1 MERVN
6 IFRPASFSTAEINKI
21 AAAADKDYTIIYTR
35 PTELKFINFGLE
47 RMVQVADDTAA
58 AMVYSDHF
66 NGEEPAPV
74 IDYQEGSLR
83 DDFDFGGVQMYRT
96 SVLKEAVAGMDVDY
110 QFAGLYDLRLRASRM
125 TSPDIRAGIA
135 LLIAAMSAEGTS
147 TISNIQQIDRGYE
160 DIEARLNALAAA
172 IKRIE

>member
-1 MERVN
+1 MERVI
-6 IFRPASFSTAEINKI
+6 IFRPASFSTAEIRKI

-35 PTELKFINFGLE
+35 PTELKFVNWGLE

-96 SVLKEAVAGMDVDY
+96 SVLKQAVAGMDTEY
-110 QFAGLYDLRLRASRM
+110 KFAGLYDLRLRVSRL
-125 TSPDIRAGIA
+125 GK
-135 LLIAAMSAEGTS
+135 LLHINEFLY
-147 TISNIQQIDRGYE
+147 YE
-160 DIEARLNALAAA
+160 LDTD
-172 IKRIE
+172 KRDSG